1 MIVYSYQFSR
11 GRVRLLLILRELPEL
26 DRALRPLDLLATLT
40 MRDTPYLDSESNKE
54 VCRLAAVHNNRRG
67 IRHVRKRTTVPSSA
81 ILTNVFPSTRP
92 GKRERIASCTMIGVE
107 FGVIETN
114 FNLVSW
120 TDVDDIASRMSR

>member
-54 VCRLAAVHNNRRG
+54 VCRLAAGHNNRRG
-67 IRHVRKRTTVPSSA
+67 IRHVRKRAGPTDERCKDP
-81 ILTNVFPSTRP
+81 TRKLDV
-92 GKRERIASCTMIGVE
+92 GEFVIGA
-107 FGVIETN
+107 
-114 FNLVSW
+114 L
-120 TDVDDIASRMSR
+120 RKK